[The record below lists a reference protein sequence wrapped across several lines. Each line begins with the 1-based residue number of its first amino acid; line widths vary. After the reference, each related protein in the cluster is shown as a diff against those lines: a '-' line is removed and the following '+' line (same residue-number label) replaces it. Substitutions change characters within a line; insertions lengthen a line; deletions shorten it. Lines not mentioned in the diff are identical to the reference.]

1 MKYKNY
7 IFDLYGTLIDID
19 SDERKLSLWRKLSD
33 LYACYGAIYTP
44 KELRKAFFRMDKEE
58 RLKVKNEL
66 GTDRPEIKL
75 EKVFVRLLTEAPKL
89 NVKKS
94 EDTARSIRIPDDMSV
109 WSEFMANAFR
119 TLSRSYIR
127 NYDKTLYTLDTL
139 RKNGCSTFLLSNA
152 QAIFTRPEISLLELE
167 ERFDRM
173 YISSDYGRMKP
184 DPVFL
189 ETLIS
194 DNSLSREDT
203 VMVGDTVENDVLIA
217 YSCNIDAILVNTS
230 ELSKK
235 QIKKQAKELGI
246 ERSFKTVSSIDGILF

>member
-109 WSEFMANAFR
+109 WSEFMANSFR
-119 TLSRSYIR
+119 TLSRRYIR
-127 NYDKTLYTLDTL
+127 NYDKTLYTLDSL
-139 RKNGCSTFLLSNA
+139 RKNGCGVYLLSNA
-152 QAIFTRPEISLLELE
+152 QAIFTRPEIRLMELE
-167 ERFDRM
+167 ERFDKI

-189 ETLIS
+189 ETLLN
-194 DNSLSREDT
+194 DNGLERSET
-203 VMVGDTVENDVLIA
+203 VMVGDTVENDILIA
-217 YSCNIDAILVNTS
+217 YRCNMDGILVNTS
-230 ELSKK
+230 KLSEK
-235 QIKKQAKELGI
+235 QIKKQSKALGI
-246 ERSFKTVSSIDGILF
+246 DRSFKTVSSIDKIL